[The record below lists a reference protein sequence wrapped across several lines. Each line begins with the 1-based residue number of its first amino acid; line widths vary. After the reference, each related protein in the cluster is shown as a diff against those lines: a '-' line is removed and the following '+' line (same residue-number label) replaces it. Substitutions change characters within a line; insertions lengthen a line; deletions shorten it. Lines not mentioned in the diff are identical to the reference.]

1 MASYAHPQPVD
12 RGASQTR
19 TAYGRSRVSKA
30 ERKSRGL
37 ITASDDAPRSIAAAS
52 LFEFAPD
59 ATIAAVGA
67 RMNST
72 TIRTAVLCAMF
83 CFSIGVWGQATAPVN
98 ENAGSQVKR
107 PESAPIDIR
116 IPDRLRRQ
124 IAPTPSAPWHAPDLS
139 GYTSA
144 PKSAELSPIDPQR
157 HYELVELIDLAQRM
171 NPETRVAWES
181 AVRAAI
187 GVGLVQAEYYPM
199 LTLAATGGY
208 LTEAIPAPTDV
219 APTGFFRADLATVLP
234 VLSLRWLLLDFGRR
248 SSAMDSAKQGL
259 LAANLGFNRKH
270 QEIIYN
276 VQRSFLALTS
286 IRAKIAVAENS
297 VNAARAVRDSA
308 ETQLSNGLATIQ
320 EVSLA
325 RQQEAQTA
333 FDLEDVLANERDA
346 EVALAESIG
355 IPPTTPIQITEFPS
369 LPPPAALETSVD
381 KVIDQALARRP
392 DLIAKVAALRAKE
405 AEVRSAR
412 AASYPVLALASNFN
426 TISGG
431 VQITGG
437 GHGSTGWFSST
448 QPSGGVLLS
457 FEWNVFD
464 GGAAHRRLEMAE
476 AERRTAEDEVTLAR
490 DKAIQDVWKA
500 YSDVRLALRKLDVA
514 TALVDASQK
523 SYDASLEANH
533 RGLGTLTDLLAA
545 RRDLSHAQFVE
556 VDTKLQLLN
565 ASSALAFATGD
576 AQRRPQ

>member
-1 MASYAHPQPVD
+1 MASYAPLKAVD
-12 RGASQTR
+12 PCVLPTR
-19 TAYGRSRVSKA
+19 TVYGSSRVFRA
-30 ERKSRGL
+30 EGESHGP
-37 ITASDDAPRSIAAAS
+37 ITASHDVPRSIDTAW
-52 LFEFAPD
+52 LFEYAPD
-59 ATIAAVGA
+59 PTIAAVGA
-67 RMNST
+67 RMKST
-72 TIRTAVLCAMF
+72 TIRTAVLYVMF
-83 CFSIGVWGQATAPVN
+83 SFSIGVWGQATAPVN
-98 ENAGSQVKR
+98 ENAGSQVK
-107 PESAPIDIR
+107 PLESAPIDIG
-116 IPDRLRRQ
+116 IPERLRRQ
-124 IAPTPSAPWHAPDLS
+124 IAAAPSAPWHAPDLS
-139 GYTSA
+139 GYTNA
-144 PKSAELSPIDPQR
+144 PKSAELSPIDPQK

-248 SSAMDSAKQGL
+248 SSAMDSAKQSL

-270 QEIIYN
+270 QEIIYR
-276 VQRSFLALTS
+276 VQRSFLTLTS
-286 IRAKIAVAENS
+286 IRAKIAVAESS
-297 VNAARAVRDSA
+297 VNAARAVRESA
-308 ETQLSNGLATIQ
+308 EMQLSNGLGTIP

-325 RQQEAQTA
+325 RQQEAQAA
-333 FDLEDVLANERDA
+333 FDLEDVLATERDA
-346 EVALAESIG
+346 EVALADSIG

-369 LPPPAALETSVD
+369 LPSPPALETSVD

-437 GHGSTGWFSST
+437 HGSTGWFSST

-476 AERRTAEDEVTLAR
+476 AERRTAEDEVTIAR

-500 YSDVRLALRKLDVA
+500 YSDVRLALRKVDVA
-514 TALVDASQK
+514 ATLVDASQK

-556 VDTKLQLLN
+556 IDTKLQLLN

-576 AQRRPQ
+576 SQRGP

>member
-297 VNAARAVRDSA
+297 VNAARAVRESA

-392 DLIAKVAALRAKE
+392 DLIAKVAVLRAKE

-412 AASYPVLALASNFN
+412 AASYPVLALTSNFN

-431 VQITGG
+431 VQITG

>member
-30 ERKSRGL
+30 ERKSRGQ
-37 ITASDDAPRSIAAAS
+37 ITASDDVPRSIDAAS

-98 ENAGSQVKR
+98 ENAGSQVIP
-107 PESAPIDIR
+107 PESTPIDIR

-144 PKSAELSPIDPQR
+144 PKSAELSPIDPQK

-297 VNAARAVRDSA
+297 VNAARAVRESA

-392 DLIAKVAALRAKE
+392 DLIAKVAVLRAKE

-412 AASYPVLALASNFN
+412 AASYPVLALTSNFN

-431 VQITGG
+431 VQITG

>member
-72 TIRTAVLCAMF
+72 MIRTAVLCAMF

-98 ENAGSQVKR
+98 ENAGSQVKP

-139 GYTSA
+139 GYTNA
-144 PKSAELSPIDPQR
+144 PKSGELSPIDPQR

-248 SSAMDSAKQGL
+248 SSALDSAKQGL

-297 VNAARAVRDSA
+297 VNAARAVRESA

-392 DLIAKVAALRAKE
+392 DLIAKVAVLRAKE

-412 AASYPVLALASNFN
+412 AASYPVLALTSNFN

-431 VQITGG
+431 VQITG

>member
-1 MASYAHPQPVD
+1 
-12 RGASQTR
+12 
-19 TAYGRSRVSKA
+19 
-30 ERKSRGL
+30 
-37 ITASDDAPRSIAAAS
+37 
-52 LFEFAPD
+52 
-59 ATIAAVGA
+59 
-67 RMNST
+67 
-72 TIRTAVLCAMF
+72 
-83 CFSIGVWGQATAPVN
+83 
-98 ENAGSQVKR
+98 
-107 PESAPIDIR
+107 
-116 IPDRLRRQ
+116 
-124 IAPTPSAPWHAPDLS
+124 
-139 GYTSA
+139 
-144 PKSAELSPIDPQR
+144 
-157 HYELVELIDLAQRM
+157 M

-248 SSAMDSAKQGL
+248 SSAMDSAKQSL

-270 QEIIYN
+270 QEIIYR
-276 VQRSFLALTS
+276 VQRSFLTLTS
-286 IRAKIAVAENS
+286 IRAKIAVAESS
-297 VNAARAVRDSA
+297 VNAARAVRESA
-308 ETQLSNGLATIQ
+308 EMQLSNGLGTIP

-325 RQQEAQTA
+325 RQQEAQAA
-333 FDLEDVLANERDA
+333 FDLEDVLATERDA
-346 EVALAESIG
+346 EVALADSIG

-437 GHGSTGWFSST
+437 HGSTGWFSST

-457 FEWNVFD
+457 FEWNIFD

-476 AERRTAEDEVTLAR
+476 AERRTAEDEVTIAR

-500 YSDVRLALRKLDVA
+500 YSDVRLALRKVDVA
-514 TALVDASQK
+514 AALVDASQK

-576 AQRRPQ
+576 AQRGP